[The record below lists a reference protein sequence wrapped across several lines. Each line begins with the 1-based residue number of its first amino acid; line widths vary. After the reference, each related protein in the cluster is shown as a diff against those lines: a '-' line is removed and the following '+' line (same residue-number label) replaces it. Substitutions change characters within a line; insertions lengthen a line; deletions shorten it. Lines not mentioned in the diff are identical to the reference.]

1 MKYEILII
9 LSLIFLC
16 IGIIGVFYAADIIE
30 KFKIKKKINFVRV
43 SKAVGLVMAT
53 IALVII
59 YILGR

>member
-1 MKYEILII
+1 MKYEVLII
-9 LSLIFLC
+9 FSLIFLC
-16 IGIIGVFYAADIIE
+16 VGIIGIFYAADIIE